1 MYLEIELLKIKTSI
15 EIALLKIELYV
26 IEFQIFIHNVVG

>member
-1 MYLEIELLKIKTSI
+1 MNLEIELLKIKTSL

-26 IEFQIFIHNVVG
+26 IELQIFIHNKTA